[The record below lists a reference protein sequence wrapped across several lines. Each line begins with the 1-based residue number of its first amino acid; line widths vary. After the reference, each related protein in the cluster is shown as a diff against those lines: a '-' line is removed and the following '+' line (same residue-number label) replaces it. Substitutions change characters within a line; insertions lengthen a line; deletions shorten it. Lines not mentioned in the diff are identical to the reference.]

1 MTVNLRDEI
10 VTYMEKCRVCTIATA
25 NTDGQP
31 SASTVFFKNSGTDI
45 YFNTARD
52 AEKAKN
58 ILVNP
63 RVAVAIE
70 ERVSIPKEDKGIK
83 GIQYI
88 GKADILA
95 DRNIA
100 EVPKAVMARHNAFN
114 SVKAG
119 NSVIIKVTPLKI
131 YLIDYSKGFRHRDIL
146 EF

>member
-1 MTVNLRDEI
+1 MTVALRDEI
-10 VTYMEKCRVCTIATA
+10 VKYMEKCRACTIATA

-52 AEKAKN
+52 AEKVKN

-63 RVAVAIE
+63 RVAIVTQE
-70 ERVSIPKEDKGIK
+70 SGEIPKDDKGIK

-88 GKADILA
+88 GKARILA
-95 DRNIA
+95 DKDTA
-100 EVPKAVMARHNAFN
+100 EVPKAVISRHSAMN

-119 NSVIIKVTPLKI
+119 NSVIVKVTPLKI

>member
-1 MTVNLRDEI
+1 MTVALRDEI
-10 VTYMEKCRVCTIATA
+10 VTYMEKCRACTIATA
-25 NTDGQP
+25 TTDGQP

-52 AEKAKN
+52 AAKVKN

-63 RVAVAIE
+63 RVAIAIE
-70 ERVSIPKEDKGIK
+70 ERAPIPNEDKDIK

-95 DRNIA
+95 DQNIA
-100 EVPKAVMARHNAFN
+100 EVPKAVMARHSAMN

-119 NSVIIKVTPLKI
+119 NSVIVKVTPLKI

>member
-70 ERVSIPKEDKGIK
+70 ERVSIPEEDKGIK

>member
-1 MTVNLRDEI
+1 MTVTLRDEI
-10 VTYMEKCRVCTIATA
+10 VTYMEKCRACTIATA

-52 AEKAKN
+52 AEKVKN

-63 RVAVAIE
+63 RVAIAIE
-70 ERVSIPKEDKGIK
+70 ERVPIPNEDKGIK

-88 GKADILA
+88 GKAEILA
-95 DRNIA
+95 DKNIT

-119 NSVIIKVTPLKI
+119 NSVIVKVTPLKI
-131 YLIDYSKGFRHRDIL
+131 YLIDYSRGFRHRELL